1 MNCFFPCL
9 IFCLFYDSFASMIV
23 LYWWLR
29 SIIYFLKKE
38 NSTCGRLL
46 CSLSFLFLTLF
57 LVPLPS
63 RVLFLFPQNE
73 KCQASNSRWFSHASP
88 CHFFVFLLHLK
99 LLAWTLKRLH
109 QSWKLRQFLSIQQI
123 SVTCHLGHATQC
135 PCGDFSFSQ
144 CQIKTIQGH
153 TTWKLFY
160 EADILSRKHLEWLCS
175 SFSEGLL
182 GH

>member
-1 MNCFFPCL
+1 MNCIFPCL

-123 SVTCHLGHATQC
+123 SVTCQLSVRVEISASASAKLRQSKVIQLGN
-135 PCGDFSFSQ
+135 SFMR
-144 CQIKTIQGH
+144 QI
-153 TTWKLFY
+153 
-160 EADILSRKHLEWLCS
+160 SSLENT
-175 SFSEGLL
+175 
-182 GH
+182 